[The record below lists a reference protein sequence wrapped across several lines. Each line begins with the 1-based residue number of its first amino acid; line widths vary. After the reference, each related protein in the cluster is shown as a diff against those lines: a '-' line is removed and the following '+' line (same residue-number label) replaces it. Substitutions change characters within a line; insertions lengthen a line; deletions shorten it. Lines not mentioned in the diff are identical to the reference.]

1 MKTVTR
7 RMKKRQVSD
16 TLGIGMLLAL
26 AGGFLDIYSYLARGK
41 VFANAQTGN
50 MVLLGVNIAERNM
63 KGAFYY
69 LIPICAFVI
78 GIILSQIIKDRF
90 KENQQIH
97 WRQITVAIE
106 AVVLFVVM
114 FIPQGYFN
122 MIANVCISFVCSMQV
137 QSFRKVHG
145 NVYATTMCTG
155 NLRSA
160 TEQLC
165 SYRITKD
172 RKNLKKSLQYY
183 LIILIFIVG
192 AIVGA
197 FFTEILDE
205 KAVGLVSLILI
216 VVFLLMFY
224 KQEN

>member
-1 MKTVTR
+1 MKIVTW

-16 TLGIGMLLAL
+16 TLGVGMLLAL

-50 MVLLGVNIAERNM
+50 MVLLGVNIAERNI

-69 LIPICAFVI
+69 LIPICAFII
-78 GIILSQIIKDRF
+78 GIILSQIIKERF
-90 KENQQIH
+90 KKNQQIH
-97 WRQITVAIE
+97 WRQITVALE
-106 AVVLFVVM
+106 AAVLFVVM
-114 FIPQGYFN
+114 FIPQGEFN
-122 MIANVCISFVCSMQV
+122 MVANVCISFVCSMQV

-165 SYRITKD
+165 NYRITKD
-172 RKNLKKSLQYY
+172 RKNLKRSLQYY
-183 LIILIFIVG
+183 FIILIFIVG
-192 AIVGA
+192 AIIGA
-197 FFTEILDE
+197 FFTRIFQE
-205 KAVGLVSLILI
+205 KAVGLVGVILS
-216 VVFLLMFY
+216 VVFFLMFY
-224 KQEN
+224 

>member
-1 MKTVTR
+1 
-7 RMKKRQVSD
+7 MKKRQVSD